1 MSKALYRTANGL
13 MVDINNLRLVNQAT
27 IAVGN
32 MGVNSRGDRITPD
45 GTVIETRNEVM
56 KQRYNSQTT
65 FIKEES
71 QPVIRTS
78 EATAPVVEKTLQ
90 QETTSAVEETPTVYS
105 TGLRGALASSIAEP
119 TLVNVADLSTPSPT
133 KTTLKRI

>member
-1 MSKALYRTANGL
+1 MSKSLYRTANGL
-13 MVDINNLRLVNQAT
+13 TVNIENLRLVNQAT

-32 MGVNSRGDRITPD
+32 MGVNARGDRITPD

-56 KQRYNSQTT
+56 KKRYNSQTT
-65 FIKEES
+65 VVKEEN
-71 QPVIRTS
+71 
-78 EATAPVVEKTLQ
+78 EPVVRRSREVTPEVE
-90 QETTSAVEETPTVYS
+90 ETTSTESAPTNEQSNTVYQ